1 MMLTESQV
9 QQRTVILYPD
19 EDNYWVVEVP
29 SLPGCISQGETKEEA
44 LTNIQEAIS
53 LYLEVL
59 EERGQVIPQANLSI
73 AQDLVE
79 KESRG
84 GAQEGARAESRTEDQ
99 DHRGAMREQG

>member
-44 LTNIQEAIS
+44 LINIQEAIS
-53 LYLEVL
+53 LYLQVL
-59 EERGQVIPQANLSI
+59 EVREQIIPQTNLSI
-73 AQDLVE
+73 
-79 KESRG
+79 
-84 GAQEGARAESRTEDQ
+84 DQ
-99 DHRGAMREQG
+99 FIKLL

>member
-59 EERGQVIPQANLSI
+59 EERGQTIPQTNLS
-73 AQDLVE
+73 V
-79 KESRG
+79 
-84 GAQEGARAESRTEDQ
+84 DQ
-99 DHRGAMREQG
+99 FIKLLFIKLL

>member
-59 EERGQVIPQANLSI
+59 EERGQIIPQTNLSI
-73 AQDLVE
+73 
-79 KESRG
+79 
-84 GAQEGARAESRTEDQ
+84 DQ
-99 DHRGAMREQG
+99 FIKLL

>member
-73 AQDLVE
+73 
-79 KESRG
+79 
-84 GAQEGARAESRTEDQ
+84 DQ
-99 DHRGAMREQG
+99 FIELL

>member
-1 MMLTESQV
+1 MILTESQV

-59 EERGQVIPQANLSI
+59 EERNSKTDI
-73 AQDLVE
+73 
-79 KESRG
+79 
-84 GAQEGARAESRTEDQ
+84 T
-99 DHRGAMREQG
+99 

>member
-1 MMLTESQV
+1 MMLTEPQV

-44 LTNIQEAIS
+44 LTNIQEAIA

-59 EERGQVIPQANLSI
+59 EERWQVIRQANLSI
-73 AQDLVE
+73 
-79 KESRG
+79 
-84 GAQEGARAESRTEDQ
+84 DQ
-99 DHRGAMREQG
+99 FIELL

>member
-44 LTNIQEAIS
+44 LINIQEAIS

-59 EERGQVIPQANLSI
+59 EERGQIIRQTNLSI
-73 AQDLVE
+73 
-79 KESRG
+79 
-84 GAQEGARAESRTEDQ
+84 DQ
-99 DHRGAMREQG
+99 FIKLI

>member
-44 LTNIQEAIS
+44 LINIQEAIS

-59 EERGQVIPQANLSI
+59 EERNSKTDI
-73 AQDLVE
+73 
-79 KESRG
+79 
-84 GAQEGARAESRTEDQ
+84 T
-99 DHRGAMREQG
+99 

>member
-29 SLPGCISQGETKEEA
+29 SLPGCISQGETKQEA

-59 EERGQVIPQANLSI
+59 EERGQIIPQ
-73 AQDLVE
+73 DRVE
-79 KESRG
+79 V
-84 GAQEGARAESRTEDQ
+84 ARV
-99 DHRGAMREQG
+99 

>member
-59 EERGQVIPQANLSI
+59 EERNSKTDI
-73 AQDLVE
+73 
-79 KESRG
+79 
-84 GAQEGARAESRTEDQ
+84 T
-99 DHRGAMREQG
+99 

>member
-9 QQRTVILYPD
+9 QQRKVILYPD

-53 LYLEVL
+53 I
-59 EERGQVIPQANLSI
+59 GTGSA
-73 AQDLVE
+73 
-79 KESRG
+79 
-84 GAQEGARAESRTEDQ
+84 
-99 DHRGAMREQG
+99 

>member
-29 SLPGCISQGETKEEA
+29 SLPGCISQGETKREA
-44 LTNIQEAIS
+44 LRNIQEAIS

-59 EERGQVIPQANLSI
+59 EERGQVIPQTNLSI
-73 AQDLVE
+73 DQFVE
-79 KESRG
+79 LL
-84 GAQEGARAESRTEDQ
+84 
-99 DHRGAMREQG
+99 

>member
-53 LYLEVL
+53 LYLQVL
-59 EERGQVIPQANLSI
+59 EERVQVIPQASLSI
-73 AQDLVE
+73 DQLVE
-79 KESRG
+79 LLSPDAPIEI
-84 GAQEGARAESRTEDQ
+84 
-99 DHRGAMREQG
+99 

>member
-44 LTNIQEAIS
+44 LINIQEAIS

-59 EERGQVIPQANLSI
+59 EERWQIIPQTNLSI
-73 AQDLVE
+73 
-79 KESRG
+79 
-84 GAQEGARAESRTEDQ
+84 DQ
-99 DHRGAMREQG
+99 FIKLL

>member
-44 LTNIQEAIS
+44 LINIQEAIS

-73 AQDLVE
+73 AQFIELL
-79 KESRG
+79 
-84 GAQEGARAESRTEDQ
+84 
-99 DHRGAMREQG
+99 

>member
-44 LTNIQEAIS
+44 LINIQEAIS

-73 AQDLVE
+73 
-79 KESRG
+79 
-84 GAQEGARAESRTEDQ
+84 DQ
-99 DHRGAMREQG
+99 FIELL

>member
-59 EERGQVIPQANLSI
+59 EERGQVIR
-73 AQDLVE
+73 QDQIEVTRSE
-79 KESRG
+79 
-84 GAQEGARAESRTEDQ
+84 
-99 DHRGAMREQG
+99 

>member
-9 QQRTVILYPD
+9 QQRMVILYPD

-29 SLPGCISQGETKEEA
+29 SFPGCISQGETKEEA

-59 EERGQVIPQANLSI
+59 EERGQIIRQTNLSI
-73 AQDLVE
+73 
-79 KESRG
+79 
-84 GAQEGARAESRTEDQ
+84 DQ
-99 DHRGAMREQG
+99 FIKLL

>member
-29 SLPGCISQGETKEEA
+29 SLSGCISQGETKEEA

-73 AQDLVE
+73 AQFIELL
-79 KESRG
+79 
-84 GAQEGARAESRTEDQ
+84 
-99 DHRGAMREQG
+99 

>member
-44 LTNIQEAIS
+44 LKNIQEAIS
-53 LYLEVL
+53 LYLEVV
-59 EERGQVIPQANLSI
+59 EERLQVIPQDRLK
-73 AQDLVE
+73 V
-79 KESRG
+79 
-84 GAQEGARAESRTEDQ
+84 ARV
-99 DHRGAMREQG
+99 

>member
-44 LTNIQEAIS
+44 LTNIQEAIA

-59 EERGQVIPQANLSI
+59 EERWQVIRQANLSI
-73 AQDLVE
+73 
-79 KESRG
+79 
-84 GAQEGARAESRTEDQ
+84 DQ
-99 DHRGAMREQG
+99 FIELL

>member
-29 SLPGCISQGETKEEA
+29 SFPGCISQGETKQEA
-44 LTNIQEAIS
+44 LINIQEAIS

-73 AQDLVE
+73 AQFIELL
-79 KESRG
+79 
-84 GAQEGARAESRTEDQ
+84 
-99 DHRGAMREQG
+99 

>member
-44 LTNIQEAIS
+44 LINIQEAIS

-59 EERGQVIPQANLSI
+59 EEKGQIIRQTNLSI
-73 AQDLVE
+73 
-79 KESRG
+79 
-84 GAQEGARAESRTEDQ
+84 DQ
-99 DHRGAMREQG
+99 FIELL

>member
-53 LYLEVL
+53 LYLEV
-59 EERGQVIPQANLSI
+59 
-73 AQDLVE
+73 
-79 KESRG
+79 
-84 GAQEGARAESRTEDQ
+84 
-99 DHRGAMREQG
+99 